1 MESDGEG
8 LGARAMV
15 FFVKIDDVQLLFIR
29 KLHVLIDRLLQL
41 GLLTVSEVRAEIRSN
56 LGTQSAREQE
66 RRSIEG
72 CRGCMPRHTV
82 TNIFIASSSSGEQR

>member
-15 FFVKIDDVQLLFIR
+15 FFVKIDDVQLLFLR
-29 KLHVLIDRLLQL
+29 KLHVPIDRLLQL

-56 LGTQSAREQE
+56 LGTQSTREQ
-66 RRSIEG
+66 
-72 CRGCMPRHTV
+72 
-82 TNIFIASSSSGEQR
+82 

>member
-15 FFVKIDDVQLLFIR
+15 FFVKIDVQLLFLG
-29 KLHVLIDRLLQL
+29 KLHAPIDRLLQL
-41 GLLTVSEVRAEIRSN
+41 GLLIVSEVRTEIRSN
-56 LGTQSAREQE
+56 LGTQSTREQE

-72 CRGCMPRHTV
+72 C
-82 TNIFIASSSSGEQR
+82 